1 MYNIVI
7 LLLLFVFK
15 LTESTPQLQY
25 CPEVVNP
32 SSPHNL
38 TRPIILHVTKL
49 RLWKP
54 IGKVRFGIILSFSY
68 Q

>member
-32 SSPHNL
+32 NSPHNL

-54 IGKVRFGIILSFSY
+54 EGNIWYILSFFY

>member
-1 MYNIVI
+1 MYIIVI

-15 LTESTPQLQY
+15 LTESQSTQLQY

-32 SSPHNL
+32 NSPHNL
-38 TRPIILHVTKL
+38 TRPITLHVTKL

-54 IGKVRFGIILSFSY
+54 VEGKI
-68 Q
+68 